1 MKTGVIVA
9 MDKEFVQLKT
19 ILDDCKAETIN
30 GKDYFIG
37 NLLHHRLILQKCGIG
52 KVNAAI
58 GTVEMINGFHPDL
71 IVSSGVAGGAA
82 IDMNPL
88 DVVMG
93 TEYRYHDVYCGEGNL
108 PGQVQGLPGRFNA
121 HPTLLSVATK
131 VRQESDL
138 RVREGLMCTG
148 DQFITDRTR
157 QSAIKAMFPEALAC
171 EMESAAIAHT
181 CYLMDKPFLSI
192 RVISD
197 TPGNT
202 DNHQQ
207 QWADFLNSMTDRS
220 FQFVLQF
227 LRRLPA
233 TLPSVQS

>member
-1 MKTGVIVA
+1 MKIGVIVA

-93 TEYRYHDVYCGEGNL
+93 TEYRYHDVYCGSEVEY
-108 PGQVQGLPGRFNA
+108 GQFVGLPPSFDGRPDGKEMIIGDGFME
-121 HPTLLSVATK
+121 HLRTQSITLHK
-131 VRQESDL
+131 
-138 RVREGLMCTG
+138 GLIVSG
-148 DQFITDRTR
+148 DWFVDDKNKMQGTPFISFR
-157 QSAIKAMFPEALAC
+157 I
-171 EMESAAIAHT
+171 
-181 CYLMDKPFLSI
+181 
-192 RVISD
+192 ISD
-197 TPGNT
+197 VPLRDTKAS
-202 DNHQQ
+202 QYF
-207 QWADFLNSMTDRS
+207 DFWERMAEGSFNVTKEFLLNIKG
-220 FQFVLQF
+220 
-227 LRRLPA
+227 
-233 TLPSVQS
+233 